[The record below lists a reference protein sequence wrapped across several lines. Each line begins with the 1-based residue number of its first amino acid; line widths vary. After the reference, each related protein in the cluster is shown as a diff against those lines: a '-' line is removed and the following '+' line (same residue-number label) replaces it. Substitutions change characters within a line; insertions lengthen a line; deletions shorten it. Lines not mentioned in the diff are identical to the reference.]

1 MGLLGIGRMAEL
13 NGVSVRTLH
22 VYQGKGI
29 PEPREVAEG

>member
-1 MGLLGIGRMAEL
+1 MGPLSVGQMAEL

-22 VYQGKGI
+22 VYQDKGI